1 MVKNIT
7 ISIIL
12 ALGFNACAT
21 KSNSN
26 IEGPTVVKY
35 PSEDMSGKKL
45 NKDERSIYYK
55 GGYDIN
61 YKEPRTVWFKPL
73 LTEKGNILSERTITL
88 APKDL
93 KWSNDH
99 YMETGD
105 KFNELVKDK
114 R

>member
-21 KSNSN
+21 KNNSA
-26 IEGPTVVKY
+26 IEEPTVVKY
-35 PSEDMSGKKL
+35 PSEDMSGEKL
-45 NKDERSIYYK
+45 SKDERSIYYK

-61 YKEPRTVWFKPL
+61 ENGPGAVGLKPL
-73 LTEKGNILSERTITL
+73 VTEKGNSVSERTMTL

>member
-21 KSNSN
+21 KNNSA
-26 IEGPTVVKY
+26 IEEPTVVKY

-61 YKEPRTVWFKPL
+61 YKEPRIVWFKPL

>member
-1 MVKNIT
+1 MVT
-7 ISIIL
+7 ILTI
-12 ALGFNACAT
+12 
-21 KSNSN
+21 KSQ
-26 IEGPTVVKY
+26 EQFG
-35 PSEDMSGKKL
+35 L
-45 NKDERSIYYK
+45 
-55 GGYDIN
+55 
-61 YKEPRTVWFKPL
+61 KPL
-73 LTEKGNILSERTITL
+73 LTEKPGNIFKRTITL

>member
-1 MVKNIT
+1 MVKNISILIVMA
-7 ISIIL
+7 IS
-12 ALGFNACAT
+12 FSACS
-21 KSNSN
+21 KNDSMVQ
-26 IEGPTVVKY
+26 EPTVVKY
-35 PSEDMSGKKL
+35 PTEENVYAKNLDK
-45 NKDERSIYYK
+45 NERTIYYK

-99 YMETGD
+99 YMQTGD

-114 R
+114 K